1 MLTLYYAPGGCS
13 LSPHIALRE
22 ANIPFQLN
30 RVDFMRGKKTED
42 DKDFTTV
49 NPKGYIPALV
59 LEDGQVLT
67 EGAAIV
73 QYIAD
78 LKPEAKLAPPA
89 GTFERVRLQEWLNFI
104 ATELHKGLTPLFAKD
119 AGESYQRGASEKFA
133 SRLGFIERAVTG
145 NRFLTGDTFTIADGY
160 AFYALRSWQT
170 FFKNEIGGEL
180 RAYYGRL
187 LDRPSVQ
194 AALEAEGFTKRG

>member
-13 LSPHIALRE
+13 ISPHIALRE
-22 ANIPFQLN
+22 ANIPFTLN

-42 DKDFTTV
+42 DQDFATI

-67 EGAAIV
+67 EGVAMV

-78 LKPEAKLAPPA
+78 LKPEAKLAPPH
-89 GTFERVRLQEWLNFI
+89 GTFERVRFQEWLNFI
-104 ATELHKGLTPLFAKD
+104 ATELHKGLSPLFSKD
-119 AGESYQRGASEKFA
+119 ANDSYKQAASEKFA

-145 NRFLTGDTFTIADGY
+145 KPYLTGDQFTVADGY
-160 AFYALRSWQT
+160 AFWTLRAWQY

-180 RAYYGRL
+180 KSYYGRI

-194 AALEAEGFTKRG
+194 AALEAEGFSKRG